1 MLTNEEVGTDVTV
14 DVWIRVTDD
23 NAVSIVDN
31 LVVVLVD
38 ELHVACAIVGLIAC
52 DVLNGES
59 VLGSCCTGGIDAV
72 GLVTVEHADWIA
84 HRCEDGGII
93 HVGGET
99 LHAVRQLSDLVLIV
113 SHAGSEFELE
123 VLLVDELSGE
133 RCVEAFVLE
142 LTIVGPIVGETC
154 HIGE

>member
-1 MLTNEEVGTDVTV
+1 MLTNEEVSTDVTV
-14 DVWIRVTDD
+14 DIWIRVTDD
-23 NAVSIVDN
+23 NTVCFVDN
-31 LVVVLVD
+31 AIFLGID
-38 ELHVACAIVGLIAC
+38 ELYVACAIVGLIAC

-72 GLVTVEHADWIA
+72 GLVTVEHANWIA

-99 LHAVRQLSDLVLIV
+99 LHTVRQLSDLVLIV